1 MIYVLAEAGKN
12 IKNVVE
18 HKSMNYNDAVAY
30 IHSAS
35 KFGSKLGLANITKLL
50 DLLDNPHKDLK
61 FIHVAGT
68 NGKGSTCS
76 YIAHILHSSGY
87 KTGLFISPYVE
98 AFGERIQVDFEN
110 IDDESLIVNVQK
122 VKDNIDIML
131 AQGYNHPTE
140 FEIDTAIAMLY
151 FKEKACDVVVL
162 EVGLGG
168 RLDSTNVISS
178 PLATVI
184 CTIEK
189 DHTAILGD
197 TLEKIAYEK
206 AGIIK
211 HDSPVVVY
219 GGNEQC
225 TYDVIEAQANKIK
238 APYSVVNF
246 NEISNIRYNEY
257 CYTFDFEKYKDLM
270 INMFGDHQ
278 IKNACTA
285 IKAIEA
291 SSLKVSDNAIRT
303 GLYKTKWPGR
313 LEVLSRNPLI
323 ICDGAHNPE
332 GIRSLKNTIVKYF
345 PQKRKI
351 FVMAVMRNKEYEKMI
366 EDIFPLADIAIAVR
380 PMYDRALE
388 LEVLQQTIQK
398 YCKNTYTFDK
408 IDDGLDY
415 AVSQTD
421 ENTIICTFGSLY
433 YIADV
438 KNYIRKMGH

>member
-1 MIYVLAEAGKN
+1 
-12 IKNVVE
+12 
-18 HKSMNYNDAVAY
+18 MNYSDAVAY

-50 DLLDNPHKDLK
+50 ELLGNPHKDLK

-76 YIAHILHSSGY
+76 YIAHMLNAAGY
-87 KTGLFISPYVE
+87 RTGLFISPYVE
-98 AFGERIQVDFEN
+98 SFGERMQVDFEN
-110 IDDESLIVNVQK
+110 IDDESLIANVQK
-122 VKDNIDIML
+122 VKNNIDLML
-131 AQGYNHPTE
+131 ELGYNHPTE

-151 FKEKACDVVVL
+151 FRQKECDVVVL

-189 DHTAILGD
+189 DHMAILGD
-197 TLEKIAYEK
+197 TLEKIAFEK

-211 HDSPVVVY
+211 TGSPVVVY
-219 GGNEQC
+219 GANEQC
-225 TYDVIEAQANKIK
+225 TYDVIKAQAEKMG
-238 APYSVVNF
+238 APYSVVDF
-246 NEISNIRYNEY
+246 SSITDIRYHEY
-257 CYTFDFEKYKDLM
+257 SYTFNFEKYLDLK

-278 IKNACTA
+278 IRNACTA

-291 SSLKVSDNAIRT
+291 CELYVSDTAIRN
-303 GLYKTKWPGR
+303 GLLSTKWPGR
-313 LEVLSRNPLI
+313 LEILSKKPLI

-332 GIRSLKNTIVKYF
+332 GIRSLKNTLIKYF
-345 PQKRKI
+345 PDKRKI

-380 PMYDRALE
+380 PLYDRALE
-388 LEVLQQTIQK
+388 LDILKQTIQK
-398 YCKNTYTFDK
+398 HCKNTYTFDK
-408 IDDGLDY
+408 IDEGLDY
-415 AVSQTD
+415 AVAKADDNS
-421 ENTIICTFGSLY
+421 IICTFGSLY

-438 KNYIRKMGH
+438 KNYIRKMGL

>member
-1 MIYVLAEAGKN
+1 
-12 IKNVVE
+12 
-18 HKSMNYNDAVAY
+18 MNYNDAVAY

-50 DLLDNPHKDLK
+50 DLLENPHRDMR

-76 YIAHILHSSGY
+76 YIAHILYSAGY
-87 KTGLFISPYVE
+87 HTGLFISPYVE
-98 AFGERIQVDFEN
+98 SFGERMQVDFEN
-110 IDDESLIVNVQK
+110 IDDESLIKNVQK
-122 VKDNIDIML
+122 VKDSIDVML
-131 AQGYNHPTE
+131 EQGYNHPTE

-151 FKEKACDVVVL
+151 FKQKACDVVVL

-168 RLDSTNVISS
+168 RLDSTNVIDS
-178 PLATVI
+178 PLVTVI

-189 DHTAILGD
+189 DHMAILGD
-197 TLEKIAYEK
+197 TLEKIAFEK

-211 HDSPVVVY
+211 IGSPVVVY

-225 TYDVIEAQANKIK
+225 VYDVIKTQADKMK
-238 APYSVVNF
+238 APYSVVDF
-246 NEISNIRYNEY
+246 NAISNIRYNEY
-257 CYTFDFEKYKDLM
+257 SYTFDFEMYRDLK
-270 INMFGDHQ
+270 INMFGDYQ

-291 SSLKVSDNAIRT
+291 SSLSIPVEAIKK
-303 GLYKTKWPGR
+303 GLSETRWPGR
-313 LEVLSRNPLI
+313 LEILSKKPLI

-332 GIRSLKNTIVKYF
+332 GIRSLKNTLLKYF

-351 FVMAVMRNKEYEKMI
+351 FIMAVMRNKEYEKMI

-388 LEVLQQTIQK
+388 LEVLHQTIQK
-398 YCKNTYTFDK
+398 YCKNTYTSDK
-408 IDDGLDY
+408 IDEGLDY
-415 AVSQTD
+415 AVNNAD
-421 ENTIICTFGSLY
+421 ENSIICTFGSLY

-438 KNYIRKMGH
+438 KNYIRKMGQ